1 MLSVNLAASVAAERS
16 RDLTRAVETS
26 RLAALARCCHP
37 STWRRATQRLVKT
50 AAVARRRAGLRQDP
64 ACCVGA

>member
-1 MLSVNLAASVAAERS
+1 MLSMDLAASVAAERS

-26 RLAALARCCHP
+26 RLAALARCCRP
-37 STWRRATQRLVKT
+37 STWRRAASRLVKT
-50 AAVARRRAGLRQDP
+50 AAVARRAGLRHEA